1 MATLT
6 NTHPSLK
13 KAWHSLCRSS
23 DATAVPHK
31 ETLMGEDW
39 VVWRGPNGQ
48 VNVFRDLCPHRLAP
62 LSIGKCEGDN
72 IRCGYHGWV
81 FDTSGDCVEIPA
93 LGEDATIPP
102 RAKLAA
108 PAGVHESHGMVF
120 IAPEEPL
127 TPKPTLS
134 VKGNENFQIGDLPV
148 ITTRA
153 SAGLL
158 ADNFLDM
165 AHFPFVHAATFGAES
180 ERLVPPY
187 TVTRDGFTFESAYE
201 HDFANREDPGVEA
214 GIRPLI
220 QRRRLTY
227 RYIAPFHL
235 ELAIEFLD
243 AGGTNVI
250 GFFLT
255 PQDADTVR
263 IYSSL
268 WRDDLDGS
276 QERMNEAVDFEIAVV
291 EEDLAL
297 QGTFKNLSLPLN
309 ITTEVHTRADK
320 TTIELRRIL
329 DDFVEA
335 ASQ

>member
-1 MATLT
+1 MATL
-6 NTHPSLK
+6 NNVHPSLK

-31 ETLMGEDW
+31 ETLLGEDW
-39 VVWRGPNGQ
+39 VVWRGPNGA

-62 LSIGKCEGDN
+62 LSIGSCEGDN

-81 FDTSGDCVEIPA
+81 FDPTGNCVEIPA
-93 LGEDATIPP
+93 LGEDATIPS
-102 RAKLAA
+102 RAQLAA

-127 TPKPTLS
+127 TPPPTLS
-134 VKGNENFQIGDLPV
+134 VKDDPTFQVGDLPV
-148 ITTRA
+148 LTTRA

-187 TVTRDGFTFESAYE
+187 TVTREGYTFEATYE

-235 ELAIEFLD
+235 ELSIEFLD

-255 PQDADTVR
+255 PQDAETVR
-263 IYSSL
+263 IYSTL
-268 WRDDLDGS
+268 WRNDLEFS
-276 QERMNEAVDFEIAVV
+276 EALMQEAVDFEMAVV

-297 QGTFKNLSLPLN
+297 QQKFKNLSMPLN
-309 ITTEVHTRADK
+309 ITTEIHTRADK

-329 DDFVEA
+329 EDFVEA
-335 ASQ
+335 TSQ